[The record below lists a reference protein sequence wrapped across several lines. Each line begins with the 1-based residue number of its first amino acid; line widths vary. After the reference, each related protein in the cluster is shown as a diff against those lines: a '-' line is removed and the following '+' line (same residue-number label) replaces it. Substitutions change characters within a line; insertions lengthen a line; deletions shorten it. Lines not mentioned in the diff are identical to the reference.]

1 MPGGTLITF
10 QEGLRGLWKIPRLF
24 WDEAPFSALSQGKG
38 PGDPPFPGDRQG
50 GSGFLASPP
59 LGPRSPL
66 LAGHSSEPR
75 GADWLRGIMASCSS
89 ETTCFKN
96 TALYAHSPPLL
107 AFPP

>member
-10 QEGLRGLWKIPRLF
+10 QEGLCGLWKIPRLF

-59 LGPRSPL
+59 LGPGL
-66 LAGHSSEPR
+66 LS
-75 GADWLRGIMASCSS
+75 WLG
-89 ETTCFKN
+89 TLQNLGVPTG
-96 TALYAHSPPLL
+96 
-107 AFPP
+107 